1 MPGAAVIMVRVLIEV
16 CFTGGV
22 EMNVRQIIGICI
34 ILGAYGLTWFF
45 LLRSLRIVKIID
57 REGLQHAG
65 EIKARL
71 KGKRRGGGPGTADER
86 SATGGQDP
94 SGEGDTKGP

>member
-1 MPGAAVIMVRVLIEV
+1 MDIGQV
-16 CFTGGV
+16 
-22 EMNVRQIIGICI
+22 IGILV

-57 REGLQHAG
+57 QEGLEHAC

-71 KGKRRGGGPGTADER
+71 KAKR
-86 SATGGQDP
+86 SAAAAAESGGTGGKKQP
-94 SGEGDTKGP
+94 GERKETNQGGQ

>member
-1 MPGAAVIMVRVLIEV
+1 MD
-16 CFTGGV
+16 
-22 EMNVRQIIGICI
+22 VRQVIGILV

-57 REGLQHAG
+57 REGLDHAG

-71 KGKRRGGGPGTADER
+71 KLKRSAAASAGPGGSDGPNHTGQR
-86 SATGGQDP
+86 SD
-94 SGEGDTKGP
+94 SDSTKK

>member
-1 MPGAAVIMVRVLIEV
+1 
-16 CFTGGV
+16 
-22 EMNVRQIIGICI
+22 MNIRQVIGILV

-57 REGLQHAG
+57 SEGLDHAG

-71 KGKRRGGGPGTADER
+71 KRKAGPGEPGPPAGRPGPHER
-86 SATGGQDP
+86 GNSKGQ
-94 SGEGDTKGP
+94 